1 MRRLR
6 IGTVTIID
14 LSNHSSVSYM
24 VLDEADRML
33 EKGFANDI
41 QKLIGMTRPGEN
53 RQTLMCTWF
62 SFYLEDSR

>member
-1 MRRLR
+1 MCRPR
-6 IGTVTIID
+6 IGIEVIID
-14 LSNHSSVSYM
+14 FEQPFSVSYM

-53 RQTLMCTWF
+53 RQTLMC
-62 SFYLEDSR
+62 R

>member
-6 IGTVTIID
+6 IGAVAIVD
-14 LSNHSSVSYM
+14 PNNHSSVSYM

-41 QKLIGMTRPGEN
+41 QKLIGMTRPVEN
-53 RQTLMCTWF
+53 RQTLMCRWL
-62 SFYLEDSR
+62 SFY